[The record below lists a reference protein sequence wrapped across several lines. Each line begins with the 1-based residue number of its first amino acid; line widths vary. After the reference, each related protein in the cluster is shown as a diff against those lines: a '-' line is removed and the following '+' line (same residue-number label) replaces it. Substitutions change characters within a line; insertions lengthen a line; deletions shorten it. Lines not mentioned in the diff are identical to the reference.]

1 MGLYLVAYDIRDRN
15 RWHKVHHM
23 LIAQALP
30 IQYSV
35 FLFNGS
41 QDAFERCMSALTS
54 IIDPREDDLRFYEL
68 PKRGLKYRAGKPQL
82 PTGIYFSGTPSEL

>member
-41 QDAFERCMSALTS
+41 RDAFERCMSALTS
-54 IIDPREDDLRFYEL
+54 IIDPREDDLRFYEQEQSHQDTARQCSRE
-68 PKRGLKYRAGKPQL
+68 P
-82 PTGIYFSGTPSEL
+82 F

>member
-41 QDAFERCMSALTS
+41 RDAFERCMSALTS

-82 PTGIYFSGTPSEL
+82 PTGINFSGTPSEL

>member
-41 QDAFERCMSALTS
+41 RERSNAACQ
-54 IIDPREDDLRFYEL
+54 P
-68 PKRGLKYRAGKPQL
+68 
-82 PTGIYFSGTPSEL
+82 